1 MHPCMFP
8 CSPIVT
14 EDFPLKPPIPL
25 VVLST
30 TLLFAAVPAHAD
42 EDRFTLRLGG
52 MHAEGES
59 QLSGAAFFAGDT
71 YTFESER
78 YDLGSETVP
87 RVEGVFRFGDR
98 HRLLFNYIRYDREN
112 TATLGEDVT
121 FDGTTFPAGSRAEL
135 DTTFDLGSAVYDF
148 GVVETPTFGVGLQ
161 IGAQTVGLRGRL
173 RAESGA
179 DEFSARASER
189 GTAPVVGA
197 RISAQTTDGTW
208 RVIAQGQYLDAD
220 WGDFG
225 DYDGDI
231 ARANALVE
239 YRFTPKFGLYAGYD
253 WFKIDVRRT
262 GDDGRIGLDQRFHGP
277 VAGVTVA
284 F

>member
-1 MHPCMFP
+1 MRFCMFP
-8 CSPIVT
+8 RSPIVT
-14 EDFPLKPPIPL
+14 EDSPLKPSIPL
-25 VVLST
+25 VALST
-30 TLLFAAVPAHAD
+30 TLLLATTCVHAD
-42 EDRFTLRLGG
+42 DDRFTLRLGG
-52 MHAEGES
+52 MHAEGQS
-59 QLSGAAFFAGDT
+59 QLSGAAFYGGDT
-71 YTFESER
+71 YTFESDR

-87 RVEGVFRFGDR
+87 RIEGAFRFGDR

-112 TATLGEDVT
+112 TATLREDVS

-161 IGAQTVGLRGRL
+161 IGAQTAGLRGRL

-179 DEFSARASER
+179 EMFSVRASER

-197 RISAQTTDGTW
+197 RISAQTPEGTW
-208 RVIAQGQYLDAD
+208 RFVAQGQYLDAD

-231 ARANALVE
+231 SRANALVE

-262 GDDGRIGLDQRFHGP
+262 GDDDRIGLDQRFHGP
-277 VAGVTVA
+277 IAGVTVA

>member
-1 MHPCMFP
+1 
-8 CSPIVT
+8 
-14 EDFPLKPPIPL
+14 LKPFTPL
-25 VVLST
+25 AALAT
-30 TLLFAAVPAHAD
+30 ALLFGAAPAHAD
-42 EDRFTLRLGG
+42 EDRFTLRVGG
-52 MHAEGES
+52 MHAEGRS
-59 QLSGAAFFAGDT
+59 QFSGEAFFAGDT
-71 YTFESER
+71 YAFESDR

-87 RVEGVFRFGDR
+87 RAEGIFRFGDR
-98 HRLLFNYIRYDREN
+98 HRVIFNYIRYDRRN
-112 TATLGEDVT
+112 VATLGQDVT

-148 GVVETPTFGVGLQ
+148 GVVETPTFGIGLQ
-161 IGAQTVGLRGRL
+161 IGAQTAGLRGRL

-179 DEFSARASER
+179 ETFSTRASER

-197 RISAQTTDGTW
+197 RISGQTTEGTL
-208 RVIAQGQYLDAD
+208 RFVAQAQYLDAD

-225 DYDGDI
+225 DYDGDL

-253 WFKIDVRRT
+253 WFRIDVRRT

-277 VAGVTVA
+277 IAGVTVA